1 MEKTA
6 IKKRKKP
13 ISSVQCHH
21 LQIRPNIFEK
31 GKNRLSMS
39 KLYFIGNKIH
49 ISGPKRRKT
58 HRNKSSSIR

>member
-1 MEKTA
+1 M
-6 IKKRKKP
+6 
-13 ISSVQCHH
+13 QCHH

-49 ISGPKRRKT
+49 MVRKEEKPIET
-58 HRNKSSSIR
+58 SHRQLGKH